1 MQDRTLSPV
10 LVIQN
15 SFSAKKDK
23 FMEDRITEGD
33 GVVVVLDESSDSVIG
48 EVVYVPRSVGDFWV
62 IKTGSRLVYLNSI
75 SQHII
80 SVSKSI
86 KEN

>member
-1 MQDRTLSPV
+1 
-10 LVIQN
+10 
-15 SFSAKKDK
+15 
-23 FMEDRITEGD
+23 MEDRITEGD